1 MKTLLYFEE
10 YESNL
15 SHALLKRSDINPI
28 IIRTNKNMK
37 FFSEEYLN
45 KTKNV
50 SNYTINYYNDID
62 DEVSKFKTWLSD
74 KKIQDID
81 YFLNDSEYYLEFANK
96 FANKLGLYSLT
107 DEQIKWVRDKV
118 DMKKKFREI
127 GIDTVDFFEV
137 NSKEELKTLFNQ
149 NGCKKIIF
157 KPRRGMNS
165 INTYIISSLEDIKSI
180 DEINTEILSYLDNE
194 LTKENATI
202 KRMTRF

>member
-157 KPRRGMNS
+157 IS
-165 INTYIISSLEDIKSI
+165 INGFN
-180 DEINTEILSYLDNE
+180 INTFSGVKISY
-194 LTKENATI
+194 
-202 KRMTRF
+202 TRRTARIYVSKCKNRFIIIRK

>member
-15 SHALLKRSDINPI
+15 SHVLLKRSDINPI

-45 KTKNV
+45 RTKNV
-50 SNYTINYYNDID
+50 PNYIIDYYNDMD
-62 DEVSKFKTWLSD
+62 DEVSKFKSWLNDS
-74 KKIQDID
+74 KIMDID

-107 DEQIKWVRDKV
+107 DKQIKWVRDKF
-118 DMKKKFREI
+118 DMKKRFREI
-127 GIDTVDFFEV
+127 GIDTIDFSEV
-137 NSKEELKTLFNQ
+137 NSKEELKRYFNQ

-157 KPRRGMNS
+157 KPRRESVKN
-165 INTYIISSLEDIKSI
+165 
-180 DEINTEILSYLDNE
+180 
-194 LTKENATI
+194 
-202 KRMTRF
+202 FV

>member
-96 FANKLGLYSLT
+96 FANK
-107 DEQIKWVRDKV
+107 IA
-118 DMKKKFREI
+118 
-127 GIDTVDFFEV
+127 
-137 NSKEELKTLFNQ
+137 N
-149 NGCKKIIF
+149 II
-157 KPRRGMNS
+157 PSG
-165 INTYIISSLEDIKSI
+165 
-180 DEINTEILSYLDNE
+180 
-194 LTKENATI
+194 
-202 KRMTRF
+202 